1 MAAAT
6 DPPAALTFRRLDR
19 AAFAA
24 ALLDR
29 LRAAGVATGLSS
41 AVAFADGL
49 RVVRPDSPSRLY
61 WTARITLVR
70 RHTDLAAFDAVFD
83 AVFADAVRAV
93 DPQTRRRG
101 VTGGKEDDAYLAT
114 RGGSEDVAPTDEGL
128 PWATPPRITAA
139 SDEAVESAQRLPERL
154 PSQRPGLDEVPFDE
168 LDSLQLTILSEWF
181 ATALRQWPTRRSRRR
196 ATHPHG
202 SRIALRETV
211 ARSRRS
217 GWEPFDLA
225 RSRPVRKPRRVV
237 MLCDVSQSMQ
247 AYATTYLHLMRAT
260 TLATDAEVFAFSTKL
275 TRLTSVLAHRST
287 ETAIAHATT
296 QVTDRF
302 GGTQLATSLRTL
314 LRSHHGG
321 AVRGAIV
328 VIASDGWDSDDPESL
343 ARAMEILRRRAYR
356 VVWLNPRVAAPDFQP
371 LVGSLAAALPHCDEL
386 LSAHDVPALAEV
398 IAAVGRWR

>member
-1 MAAAT
+1 MPT
-6 DPPAALTFRRLDR
+6 GDAALTLRGVDR

-29 LRAAGVATGLSS
+29 LRTAGVATGLSS
-41 AVAFADGL
+41 AEAFADGL
-49 RVVRPDSPSRLY
+49 RVIRPDSRAQLY

-70 RHTDLAAFDAVFD
+70 RHGDLAAFEAVFG
-83 AVFADAVRAV
+83 AVFADAVLAV
-93 DPQTRRRG
+93 DPSARRHG
-101 VTGGKEDDAYLAT
+101 VTGGREDDAFAPT
-114 RGGSEDVAPTDEGL
+114 RAAALDAPTDEGL
-128 PWATPPRITAA
+128 PWVTLPRITASGNDSAVAEA
-139 SDEAVESAQRLPERL
+139 SWSLPERL
-154 PSQRPGLDEVPFDE
+154 PSRLTGLDEIPFDD
-168 LDSLQLTILSEWF
+168 LDSQQLAALGEWF
-181 ATALRQWPTRRSRRR
+181 ASALQQWPTRRSRR
-196 ATHPHG
+196 AVTHPHG
-202 SRIALRETV
+202 SRIALRDTI

-217 GWEPFDLA
+217 GWEPLDLV
-225 RSRPVRKPRRVV
+225 RSRPVRKPRRLV

-260 TLATDAEVFAFSTKL
+260 TLATDAEVFAFSTTL
-275 TRLTSVLAHRST
+275 TRLTSVLAHRSA
-287 ETAIAHATT
+287 ETAIAHATD

-302 GGTQLATSLRTL
+302 GGTRIADSLRTL

-371 LVGSLAAALPHCDEL
+371 LVGSMAAALPYCDEL
-386 LSAHDVPALAEV
+386 LPAHDVPALAEV
-398 IAAVGRWR
+398 VAAVGCWR

>member
-1 MAAAT
+1 MPAAA
-6 DPPAALTFRRLDR
+6 DAPGLTFRRLDR

-29 LRAAGVATGLSS
+29 LRAAGVASGLSS
-41 AVAFADGL
+41 AEAFAEGL
-49 RVVRPDSPSRLY
+49 RVVRPDSTSRLY

-83 AVFADAVRAV
+83 AVFANAVMPL
-93 DPQTRRRG
+93 DPHARRRG
-101 VTGGKEDDAYLAT
+101 VTGGSEDDAFAPARSAT
-114 RGGSEDVAPTDEGL
+114 RDAPTDEGL
-128 PWATPPRITAA
+128 PWVTLPRITASTDTA
-139 SDEAVESAQRLPERL
+139 TTEATWSLPERL
-154 PSQRPGLDEVPFDE
+154 PSRLTGLDEIPFDE
-168 LDSLQLTILSEWF
+168 LDSQQLAALGDWF
-181 ATALRQWPTRRSRRR
+181 ATAMQQWPTRRSRRS

-217 GWEPFDLA
+217 GWEPLELV
-225 RSRPVRKPRRVV
+225 RGRPLRKPRRVV

-260 TLATDAEVFAFSTKL
+260 TLATDAEVFAFSTTL
-275 TRLTSVLAHRST
+275 TRLTSVLAHRSA
-287 ETAIAHATT
+287 ETAIAHATD

-302 GGTQLATSLRTL
+302 GGTRIADSLRTL

-328 VIASDGWDSDDPESL
+328 VIASDGWDSDDPEAL
-343 ARAMEILRRRAYR
+343 ARAMEQLRRRAYR

-371 LVGSLAAALPHCDEL
+371 LVGSLAAALPYCDEL

-398 IAAVGRWR
+398 VAAVGRWR

>member
-1 MAAAT
+1 M
-6 DPPAALTFRRLDR
+6 PAVDAPGLTFRRLDR

-29 LRAAGVATGLSS
+29 LRAAGVASGLSS
-41 AVAFADGL
+41 AEAFAEGL
-49 RVVRPDSPSRLY
+49 RVVRPDSTSRLY

-83 AVFADAVRAV
+83 AVFADAVMPL
-93 DPQTRRRG
+93 DPHARRRG
-101 VTGGKEDDAYLAT
+101 VS
-114 RGGSEDVAPTDEGL
+114 GGSEDDAFAPARSAARDAPTDEGL
-128 PWATPPRITAA
+128 PWVTLPRITASTDTA
-139 SDEAVESAQRLPERL
+139 TAEENWSLPERL
-154 PSQRPGLDEVPFDE
+154 PSRLTGLDEIPFDE
-168 LDSLQLTILSEWF
+168 LDSQQLAALGDWF
-181 ATALRQWPTRRSRRR
+181 ATALQQWPSRRSRRA

-202 SRIALRETV
+202 HRIALRETV

-217 GWEPFDLA
+217 GWEPLELV
-225 RSRPVRKPRRVV
+225 RTRPLRKPRRVV

-260 TLATDAEVFAFSTKL
+260 TLATDAEVFAFSTTL
-275 TRLTSVLAHRST
+275 TRLTSVLAHRSA
-287 ETAIAHATT
+287 ETAIAHATD

-302 GGTQLATSLRTL
+302 GGTRIADSLRGL

-356 VVWLNPRVAAPDFQP
+356 VVWLNPRVAAPYFQP

-398 IAAVGRWR
+398 VAAVGRWR